1 MFLFVYSFQ
10 VKYHRLLQIS
20 IHSCTCASFFI
31 FSQRLLYKSLSFL
44 KWFHEAI
51 SLWWLFMGSVTLWW
65 WLKLLLQILFL
76 FFNSFKLIWE
86 REKEREKHRFVV
98 SPIYAFT
105 GLFSYVPWQGIQPS
119 MLAHRDDASTNW
131 PIWPG
136 LKLFYGINFPTLAVH
151 FIRRN
156 QTISRPIKPN
166 KQQTVISLKE

>member
-10 VKYHRLLQIS
+10 VKYHRLLKIS

-86 REKEREKHRFVV
+86 RERERNIDLLFHPFMHSLVY
-98 SPIYAFT
+98 SPMCPDRGSNPQCWHT
-105 GLFSYVPWQGIQPS
+105 GTMLLPTDLSGQGSSFSMELIFLHLLFI
-119 MLAHRDDASTNW
+119 L
-131 PIWPG
+131 
-136 LKLFYGINFPTLAVH
+136 
-151 FIRRN
+151 
-156 QTISRPIKPN
+156 
-166 KQQTVISLKE
+166 